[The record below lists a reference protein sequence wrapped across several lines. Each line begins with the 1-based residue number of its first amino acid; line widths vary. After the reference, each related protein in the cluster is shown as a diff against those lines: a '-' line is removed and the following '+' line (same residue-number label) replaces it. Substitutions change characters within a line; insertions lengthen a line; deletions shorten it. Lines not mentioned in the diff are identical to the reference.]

1 MNIRKLKQGDEKQI
15 LKLDRLVETHP
26 WNRRNIKN
34 WFWKY
39 KGNNPF
45 GKAIIWVAEEK
56 KEIVATFSIIPLN
69 YKINGETVK
78 GSCSIAMIV
87 HPSYQNKGLI
97 KFVADKLFE
106 DAKLNKIK
114 FIYGYPNENAYQ
126 IHKNFFSYEDI
137 SLQKMFYKKIKK
149 KNNFTS
155 NIDSFDFIEINKFPK
170 NINEFLSQAG
180 KQYKVYLQRNLKF
193 LNWRY
198 FERPDYKYKVFVV
211 KNNKKLLG
219 YFVLKIYRED
229 KIIRGHIIDCFYDK
243 RSNIFGEI
251 VNFCEKYFI
260 KKKCNE
266 MTMWL
271 QGDDKANKILKR
283 MHFSIL
289 SKRPMI
295 CKFLDFDKSK
305 KKYLNN
311 KYWYFTMGDTLEIY

>member
-1 MNIRKLKQGDEKQI
+1 MNIRKFKLGDEKQI

-26 WNRRNIKN
+26 WNRRNINN
-34 WFWKY
+34 WYWKY

-45 GKAIIWVAEEK
+45 GRAMVWVAEEK
-56 KEIVATFSIIPLN
+56 KKIVATFSIIPLN
-69 YKINGETVK
+69 YKINGEIIK

-126 IHKNFFSYEDI
+126 IHKKFFLYEDI

-149 KNNFTS
+149 SILAS
-155 NIDSFDFIEINKFPK
+155 NISNFDFIEIKKFPK
-170 NINEFLSQAG
+170 NINAFLSKAG
-180 KQYKVYLQRNLKF
+180 KQHKVYLQRNLKF

-211 KNNKKLLG
+211 KKNKKILG

-243 RSNIFGEI
+243 NSNVFGKI
-251 VNFCEKYFI
+251 VNFCENYFL

-266 MTMWL
+266 ISMWL

-283 MHFSIL
+283 MHFTIL

-295 CKFLDFDKSK
+295 CKFLDVDKSK

-311 KYWYFTMGDTLEIY
+311 KYWFFTMGDTLEIY

>member
-1 MNIRKLKQGDEKQI
+1 MNIRKFKQGDEKQI

-26 WNRRNIKN
+26 WNRRNINN
-34 WFWKY
+34 WYWKY

-45 GKAIIWVAEEK
+45 GKAMVWVAEEK
-56 KEIVATFSIIPLN
+56 KKIVATFSIIPLN

-106 DAKLNKIK
+106 DAKSNKIK

-126 IHKNFFSYEDI
+126 IHKKFFLYEDI

-149 KNNFTS
+149 SILGS
-155 NIDSFDFIEINKFPK
+155 NISNFDFIEIKKFPK
-170 NINEFLSQAG
+170 NINEFLSKAG
-180 KQYKVYLQRNLKF
+180 KQHKVYLQRNLKF

-198 FERPDYKYKVFVV
+198 FERPDYKYKVFIV
-211 KNNKKLLG
+211 KKNKKILG

-243 RSNIFGEI
+243 KSNVFGKI
-251 VNFCEKYFI
+251 VNFCEKYFL

-271 QGDDKANKILKR
+271 QGDDRANKILKR
-283 MHFSIL
+283 MHFTIL

-295 CKFLDFDKSK
+295 CKFLDVDKSK
-305 KKYLNN
+305 KKYLNS
-311 KYWYFTMGDTLEIY
+311 KYWFFTMGDTLEIY